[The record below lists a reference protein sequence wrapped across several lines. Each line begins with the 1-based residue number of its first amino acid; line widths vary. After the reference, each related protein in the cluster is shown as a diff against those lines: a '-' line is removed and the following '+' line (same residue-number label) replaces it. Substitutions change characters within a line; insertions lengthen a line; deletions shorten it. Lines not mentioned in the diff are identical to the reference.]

1 MGNCQKSFGIT
12 IRLLRLSRKLKQEQ
26 LAEKSGLSLRH
37 IKSIERGLSDPTLS
51 TLEKIASA
59 LSLRVKELFA
69 LEASGKLY
77 LFSWKTVTIAIYFDS
92 MLATRFFCP
101 STSKILSNQNR
112 FVAHLLL
119 ALSNS
124 PYPRGCVEP
133 FFLKRTYGEYK
144 KTGRQIAL
152 SARLLSYGAEG
163 ETRTPMKE
171 PSLDP
176 EPSVSTNSTTSARRN
191 F

>member
-26 LAEKSGLSLRH
+26 LAENPVCPCGTSNLSNEDSAIRLYQ
-37 IKSIERGLSDPTLS
+37 PW
-51 TLEKIASA
+51 KIASA

-69 LEASGKLY
+69 LEEIRRSPKGIRKAL
-77 LFSWKTVTIAIYFDS
+77 LVQLENCNDS
-92 MLATRFFCP
+92 DLLRFYACNKILCP

-124 PYPRGCVEP
+124 PTQEVQVEP
-133 FFLKRTYGEYK
+133 FFLKRTYGEY

-163 ETRTPMKE
+163 RLELP
-171 PSLDP
+171 
-176 EPSVSTNSTTSARRN
+176 
-191 F
+191 

>member
-59 LSLRVKELFA
+59 LSLRVKV
-69 LEASGKLY
+69 GKLQRERATSI
-77 LFSWKTVTIAIYFDS
+77 LCLQQDS
-92 MLATRFFCP
+92 FVQVQVGYLAT
-101 STSKILSNQNR
+101 
-112 FVAHLLL
+112 
-119 ALSNS
+119 
-124 PYPRGCVEP
+124 
-133 FFLKRTYGEYK
+133 

-152 SARLLSYGAEG
+152 SARLLSYGAKGRIDCEVIYLFLF
-163 ETRTPMKE
+163 E
-171 PSLDP
+171 
-176 EPSVSTNSTTSARRN
+176 
-191 F
+191 

>member
-69 LEASGKLY
+69 LEEIRRSPKGIRKAL
-77 LFSWKTVTIAIYFDS
+77 LVQLENCNDS
-92 MLATRFFCP
+92 DLLRFYAC
-101 STSKILSNQNR
+101 TKIL
-112 FVAHLLL
+112 
-119 ALSNS
+119 LSK
-124 PYPRGCVEP
+124 YE
-133 FFLKRTYGEYK
+133 
-144 KTGRQIAL
+144 
-152 SARLLSYGAEG
+152 
-163 ETRTPMKE
+163 
-171 PSLDP
+171 
-176 EPSVSTNSTTSARRN
+176 
-191 F
+191 

>member
-69 LEASGKLY
+69 LEEIRRSPKGIRKLY

-163 ETRTPMKE
+163 ESRHSGTVMP
-171 PSLDP
+171 
-176 EPSVSTNSTTSARRN
+176 
-191 F
+191 